1 MHQPRKLSSKIKS
14 LNELKPVVEELKR
27 QGTQVVF
34 TNGCFD
40 IIHSGH
46 VKLLQEA
53 REAGGVL
60 IVGLNSDSSVKALKG
75 PARPIVSQEQRAQVV
90 AALEAVDYVVIFYEL
105 DPLQMIEAL
114 VPSVLI
120 KGGDWTPE
128 TIIGRDVVEQA
139 GGKVFAIPLKDGA
152 SSTDI
157 VLRIQERLQY
167 TPVLPAGDL

>member
-1 MHQPRKLSSKIKS
+1 MHQPRRLSSKIKP
-14 LNELKPVVEELKR
+14 LDELKPVVQELKK
-27 QGTQVVF
+27 QGRRVVF

-53 REAGGVL
+53 REAGDLL

-75 PARPIVSQEQRAQVV
+75 PSRPIVFQEHRAQVV
-90 AALEAVDYVVIFYEL
+90 AALESVDYVVIFNEL
-105 DPLQMIEAL
+105 DPLQVIEAL

-120 KGGDWTPE
+120 KGGDWTPD
-128 TIIGRDVVEQA
+128 TIIGREAVERA

-157 VLRIQERLQY
+157 VSRIKKSMQDTLQSI
-167 TPVLPAGDL
+167 